1 MCLRRQKTQIPA
13 ARRQSK
19 PVSEPATAK
28 VCAKTTNNN
37 KRQEEEVVWCHWTTN
52 SPVEECGAHRTA
64 KWRRYWISGLGQQRR
79 PCPRGSKG
87 GLGPPRTTTSRSRS
101 GVANCG
107 LKHVVLQHRTRSLT
121 STRHKEQA
129 TNRSKNTHKF
139 NQHQ

>member
-1 MCLRRQKTQIPA
+1 
-13 ARRQSK
+13 
-19 PVSEPATAK
+19 VSEPATAK

-107 LKHVVLQHRTRSLT
+107 LKHVVSGIALLKEPVLTISHLQVLQHRTRSLT